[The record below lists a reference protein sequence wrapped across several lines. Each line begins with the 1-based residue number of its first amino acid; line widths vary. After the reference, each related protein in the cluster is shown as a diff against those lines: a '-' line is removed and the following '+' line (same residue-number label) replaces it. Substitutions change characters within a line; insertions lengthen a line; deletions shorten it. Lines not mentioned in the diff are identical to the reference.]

1 MNPVVKTVGRLSGL
15 ALLIG
20 ISACSPGDN
29 GREQAL
35 GALVGAPDGPI
46 VALVNDE
53 AITEPLLLVYA
64 RGRGLDPAIPAQ
76 RQSALDS
83 LIENILLA
91 QDARATGLLDR
102 PEVQAE
108 AALVRVQQLA
118 GRRLAEQRAAT
129 EVTEEQVVTLYQR
142 ERQRAGDTEWQAQ
155 HMLFVDEAAAG
166 AMLARALAPTAD
178 FAALMQEAP
187 AAGAGQAKT
196 LDWSNATQL
205 PEEIV
210 EALKQL
216 DDGETAP
223 VVIRTSFGFHVL
235 RRIAARPFNPPSI
248 ESIREGARRQI
259 VEAALKEF
267 VDGLRTRATISQG
280 VAQPAG

>member
-1 MNPVVKTVGRLSGL
+1 MVWWMAGL
-15 ALLIG
+15 ALLSSIA
-20 ISACSPGDN
+20 ACSSGDK
-29 GREQAL
+29 GQEQAL

-53 AITEPLLLVYA
+53 VITEPLLLVYA
-64 RGRGLDPAIPAQ
+64 RGRGLDPTVPAQ

-83 LIENILLA
+83 LIENVLLA
-91 QDARATGLLDR
+91 QDARASGLLDR

-129 EVTEEQVVTLYQR
+129 EVTEEQIVALYQR

-155 HMLFVDEAAAG
+155 HMLFVDEAAAR
-166 AMLARALAPTAD
+166 AMLARALAPGAD
-178 FAALMQEAP
+178 FAGLMQEAP
-187 AAGAGQAKT
+187 SAGAGQAKT

-235 RRIAARPFNPPSI
+235 RRIAARPFNPPPI
-248 ESIREGARRQI
+248 DSIRDGARRQI
-259 VEAALKEF
+259 VEAAIKEF

-280 VAQPAG
+280 VQQPAG